1 MLVFV
6 NHLTAVRITGTRL
19 GTAQLSFADAL
30 VGSEFQIAGVA
41 ELADALDSKSSDR
54 KIVWVRAPPPANS
67 LPSNQEDRPKVLST
81 LPRRSNVIPC
91 LAEHFLSRSSSPERS
106 ESHPLL

>member
-41 ELADALDSKSSDR
+41 ELADALDSKST
-54 KIVWVRAPPPANS
+54 
-67 LPSNQEDRPKVLST
+67 VLRGKHLRHCQFVASF
-81 LPRRSNVIPC
+81 R
-91 LAEHFLSRSSSPERS
+91 
-106 ESHPLL
+106 

>member
-19 GTAQLSFADAL
+19 GIAQLSFADAL

-41 ELADALDSKSSDR
+41 ELTDALDSKSSITR
-54 KIVWVRAPPPANS
+54 WKRPGHCQLIAKIAVFA
-67 LPSNQEDRPKVLST
+67 
-81 LPRRSNVIPC
+81 
-91 LAEHFLSRSSSPERS
+91 
-106 ESHPLL
+106 